1 MNKPKAS
8 PSCSMFPGFKLVGAG
23 LHKLP
28 GESVLENPSTNIT
41 NTRRR
46 VDKIPITEA
55 NDSTES
61 GIRTV
66 GTILCRIDQVCV
78 E

>member
-8 PSCSMFPGFKLVGAG
+8 PSCSKFPGFRLVGAG

-28 GESVLENPSTNIT
+28 GESVLERPSTNIT

-46 VDKIPITEA
+46 VDRIPITEA
-55 NDSTES
+55 SDKTES
-61 GIRTV
+61 GMRTV
-66 GTILCRIDQVCV
+66 GTILDGHYQL
-78 E
+78 